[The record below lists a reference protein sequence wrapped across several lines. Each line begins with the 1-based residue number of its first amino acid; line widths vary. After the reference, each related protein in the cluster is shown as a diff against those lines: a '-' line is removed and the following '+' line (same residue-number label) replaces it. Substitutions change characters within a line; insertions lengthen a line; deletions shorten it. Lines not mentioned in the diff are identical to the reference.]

1 MKKTIKIIAG
11 ITAIILIGILL
22 FVANGMVGN
31 PVSKTLAK
39 QSASKYIQK
48 NYPNLDLKVER
59 VNYSFKTGSYYAL
72 IKSQTSIDTHFNL
85 DISMTG
91 KILYDSYESHVI
103 SGWNTWQRIDLE
115 YRTMVDKVL
124 NAPDFP
130 YDSHIDFG
138 SIEIKET
145 DIEIGPIRPA
155 YGLVLEDLE
164 LDKKYDVKELAKTA
178 GHITIY
184 IESEEVTIKKASEI
198 LMDLKEIFDKEDVPF
213 YAIDFALEKPRKDDG
228 LPNDNREEIW
238 VKDFLYS
245 DIYEEGLEER
255 LTKAFLELK
264 EYYEKEDAKYKESN
278 QN

>member
-1 MKKTIKIIAG
+1 MKKIIKIIAG

-22 FVANGMVGN
+22 FVANSMVGN

-48 NYPNLDLKVER
+48 NYPNLDLKIEK

-72 IKSQTSIDTHFNL
+72 VKSQTSIDTHFGL

-91 KILYDSYESHVI
+91 KILYDSYESHVL
-103 SGWNTWQRIDLE
+103 SGWNTWQRIDSE

-124 NAPDFP
+124 TSPDFP

-138 SIEIKET
+138 SIEIKEA
-145 DIEIGPIRPA
+145 DREIGPIRPV

-164 LDKKYDVKELAKTA
+164 LDKDYDVKELAKTA

-198 LMDLKEIFDKEDVPF
+198 LMNLKEIFDKADIPF
-213 YAIDFALEKPRKDDG
+213 YAISFVLEKPRKEDG
-228 LPNDNREEIW
+228 SPNEDREEIG
-238 VKDFLYS
+238 VNHFLYS

-255 LTKAFLELK
+255 VTKAYMELK
-264 EYYEKEDAKYKESN
+264 EYYEKEDAKYNE
-278 QN
+278 

>member
-1 MKKTIKIIAG
+1 MKKVIKIIAG

-22 FVANGMVGN
+22 FVANAMVGN
-31 PVSKTLAK
+31 PVSKTLAE
-39 QSASKYIQK
+39 QRALKYVQK

>member
-1 MKKTIKIIAG
+1 MKKIIKIIAG

-48 NYPNLDLKVER
+48 NYPNLDLKIEK

-72 IKSQTSIDTHFNL
+72 VKSQTSIDTHFGL

-91 KILYDSYESHVI
+91 KILYDSYESHVL
-103 SGWNTWQRIDLE
+103 SGWNTWQRIDSE

-124 NAPDFP
+124 TSPDFP

-138 SIEIKET
+138 SIEIKEA
-145 DIEIGPIRPA
+145 DREIGPIRPV

-164 LDKKYDVKELAKTA
+164 LDKDYDVKELAKTA

-198 LMDLKEIFDKEDVPF
+198 LMNLKEIFDKADIPF
-213 YAIDFALEKPRKDDG
+213 YAISFVLEKPRKEDG
-228 LPNDNREEIW
+228 SPNEDREEIG
-238 VKDFLYS
+238 VNHFLYS

-255 LTKAFLELK
+255 VTKAYMELK
-264 EYYEKEDAKYKESN
+264 EYYEKEDAKYNE
-278 QN
+278 

>member
-1 MKKTIKIIAG
+1 MKKIIKIIAG

-48 NYPNLDLKVER
+48 NYPNLDLTIER
-59 VNYSFKTGSYYAL
+59 VNYNFKTGSYYAL
-72 IKSQTSIDTHFNL
+72 VKSQTSIDTHFDL

-91 KILYDSYESHVI
+91 KILYDSYESHVL
-103 SGWNTWQRIDLE
+103 SGWNTWQRIDSE

-124 NAPDFP
+124 TSPDFP

-138 SIEIKET
+138 SIEIKEA
-145 DIEIGPIRPA
+145 DREIGPIRPV

-164 LDKKYDVKELAKTA
+164 LDKDYDVKELAKTA

-198 LMDLKEIFDKEDVPF
+198 LMNLKEIFDKADIPF
-213 YAIDFALEKPRKDDG
+213 YAISFVLEKPRKEDG
-228 LPNDNREEIW
+228 SPNEDREEIG
-238 VKDFLYS
+238 VNHFLYS

-255 LTKAFLELK
+255 VTKAYMELK
-264 EYYEKEDAKYKESN
+264 EYYEKEDAKYNE
-278 QN
+278 

>member
-1 MKKTIKIIAG
+1 MKKIIKIIAG

-48 NYPNLDLKVER
+48 NYPNLDLKIEK

-72 IKSQTSIDTHFNL
+72 VKSQTSIDTHFGL

-91 KILYDSYESHVI
+91 KILYDSYESHVL
-103 SGWNTWQRIDLE
+103 SGWNTWQRIDSE

-124 NAPDFP
+124 TSPDFP

-138 SIEIKET
+138 SIEIKEA
-145 DIEIGPIRPA
+145 DREIGPIRPG

-164 LDKKYDVKELAKTA
+164 LDKDYDVKELAKTA

-198 LMDLKEIFDKEDVPF
+198 LMNLKEIFDKADIPF
-213 YAIDFALEKPRKDDG
+213 YAISFVLEKPRKEDG
-228 LPNDNREEIW
+228 SPNEDREEIG
-238 VKDFLYS
+238 VNHFLYS

-255 LTKAFLELK
+255 VTKAYMELK
-264 EYYEKEDAKYKESN
+264 EYYEKEDAKYNE
-278 QN
+278 